1 MITARGARR
10 ADRGAALALALAWVG
25 VWGAWIP
32 HKTAGLT
39 QNAVDLA
46 AWSGLLIDVQAGPL
60 GAVPDLLRLGIA
72 LGLLALAVTAGALES
87 AALRWGARIAAA
99 LPGLVLL
106 PPYPAVL
113 RPWTAEALPRFVIGA
128 GLWLG
133 IAASFFADRLPAQ
146 ARRIA
151 AAALALGGAVLG
163 GWTFAL
169 LRRPFAAHY
178 AAPIPPGW
186 GVAAFVGGLAIAAT
200 LEALG
205 AARQARGTPLP
216 QQNGPVA

>member
-1 MITARGARR
+1 MTAKRETRT
-10 ADRGAALALALAWVG
+10 ADRLAILALALAWVG
-25 VWGAWIP
+25 LWGAWIP

-46 AWSGLLIDVQAGPL
+46 SWSGLLMDVQSGPL

-72 LGLLALAVTAGALES
+72 LGLLALAVAAGALNN
-87 AALRWGARIAAA
+87 AALRWAARIAAA

-113 RPWTAEALPRFVIGA
+113 RPWTAEALPRFLIAA

-133 IAASFFADRLPAQ
+133 IAASLLVKRLPPRI
-146 ARRIA
+146 RRTA
-151 AAALALGGAVLG
+151 AAALAIGGAALG

-169 LRRPFAAHY
+169 LRKPYTAHY

-186 GVAAFVGGLAIAAT
+186 GVAAFVGGLAIAAA
-200 LEALG
+200 LEATG
-205 AARQARGTPLP
+205 AVRRAREAP
-216 QQNGPVA
+216 PV